1 MPKRLW
7 LGLVTAAMVTLVA
20 ACGGGSAQSGGATA
34 PGVTGNSIRIGM
46 SNAQTGIV
54 AASGTLVGAGSKA
67 IFDEVNANGGVN
79 GRKIEPTILDDGYQA
94 PRAVANTRTFINKPV
109 FAVFGGY
116 GTIPAQAMVPI
127 LEQAKIPYVFP
138 YQGNRYPTNK
148 YLFLLMP
155 IYQDQTQAVIK
166 SAIEKYGKGTV
177 YALFGKTADTAQSEK
192 DAQSAVQSAGGTWL
206 GDDVVSQGTGD
217 YTPYVLR
224 MKQQHPDFLL
234 VSTTP
239 TDASRYSS
247 AVAAQNALPQKRVLG
262 LQTVANETFID
273 AVPQGIDD
281 LLYAPGPTVP
291 AANQA
296 AKECTSAVQK
306 HAAGTKVTMDTL
318 WGCASAELFVYA
330 LRKAGS
336 NLTRDG
342 LVKTLEG
349 MKSANATP
357 LLPPITF
364 TPSNHVGERSM
375 YTFTT
380 QSKKLVAGGT
390 MQVGSQSE

>member
-1 MPKRLW
+1 MRKRLW
-7 LGLVTAAMVTLVA
+7 LGLVTAAMMTLAA
-20 ACGGGSAQSGGATA
+20 ACGGGTSQGGGATA
-34 PGVTGNSIRIGM
+34 PGVTSNSIKIGM
-46 SNAQTGIV
+46 SSAQTGIV
-54 AASGTLVGAGSKA
+54 AASGTLVNAGSKA
-67 IFDEVNANGGVN
+67 VFDQVNASGGIN
-79 GRKIEPTILDDGYQA
+79 GRKLDVTVLDDAYQA

-155 IYQDQTQAVIK
+155 IYLDQTQAVIK
-166 SAIEKYGKGTV
+166 SALEKYGKGTV

-192 DAQSAVQSAGGTWL
+192 DAQSAVQEAGGTWL
-206 GDDVVSQGTGD
+206 GVDEVSQGTGD

-224 MKQQHPDFLL
+224 MKQMHPDYLL

-239 TDASRYSS
+239 ADASRYSS
-247 AVAAQNALPQKRVLG
+247 AVAAQNALPAKRVLG
-262 LQTVANETFID
+262 LQTVANETFTD
-273 AVPQGIDD
+273 AVPQSIADAVYAPAPTKPASD
-281 LLYAPGPTVP
+281 KASADCTKAVEKYAPG
-291 AANQA
+291 
-296 AKECTSAVQK
+296 
-306 HAAGTKVTMDTL
+306 TKVSMDTL
-318 WGCASAELFVYA
+318 WGCASAQLFVYA
-330 LRKAGS
+330 LQKAGT

-349 MKSANATP
+349 MKNANATP

-364 TPSNHVGERSM
+364 SPSNHVGERSM
-375 YTFTT
+375 YTFTS
-380 QSKKLVAGGT
+380 QNKKLIAGGT
-390 MQVGSQSE
+390 MQVGSQSS

>member
-1 MPKRLW
+1 MRKRLW
-7 LGLVTAAMVTLVA
+7 LGLVTAAMVALVA
-20 ACGGGSAQSGGATA
+20 ACGGGSSQGGGATA
-34 PGVTGNSIRIGM
+34 PGVTSNSIKIGM
-46 SNAQTGIV
+46 SSAQTGIV
-54 AASGTLVGAGSKA
+54 AASGTLVNAGAKA
-67 IFDEVNANGGVN
+67 VFSQVNASGGVN
-79 GRKIEPTILDDGYQA
+79 GRKIDLSVLDDAYQA
-94 PRAVANTRTFINKPV
+94 PRAVANTRTFMNKPV

-148 YLFLLMP
+148 YLYLLMP
-155 IYQDQTQAVIK
+155 IYLDQTQAVIK
-166 SAIEKYGKGTV
+166 SALEKYGKGTV

-192 DAQSAVQSAGGTWL
+192 DAQSAVQEAGGTWL
-206 GDDVVSQGTGD
+206 GVDEVSQGTGD

-224 MKQQHPDFLL
+224 MKQMHPDYLL

-239 TDASRYSS
+239 ADSSRYSS
-247 AVAAQNALPQKRVLG
+247 AVAAQDALPAKRILG

-273 AVPQGIDD
+273 AVPQSISDAIYAPAPTKPASD
-281 LLYAPGPTVP
+281 KASADCTNAVNKYAPG
-291 AANQA
+291 
-296 AKECTSAVQK
+296 
-306 HAAGTKVTMDTL
+306 TKVSMDTL
-318 WGCASAELFVYA
+318 WGCASAQLFVYA
-330 LRKAGS
+330 LQKAGT

-349 MKSANATP
+349 MKNANATP

-364 TPSNHVGERSM
+364 SPSNHVGERSM

-380 QSKKLVAGGT
+380 QNKKLIAGDT
-390 MQVGSQSE
+390 MQVGSQSS

>member
-1 MPKRLW
+1 MRKRLW
-7 LGLVTAAMVTLVA
+7 LGLVMAAMVTLVA
-20 ACGGGSAQSGGATA
+20 ACGGGSSQSGGATA
-34 PGVTGNSIRIGM
+34 PGVTSNSIKIGM
-46 SNAQTGIV
+46 SSAQTGIV
-54 AASGTLVGAGSKA
+54 AASGTLVNAGSKA
-67 IFDEVNANGGVN
+67 VFDQVNASGGVN
-79 GRKIEPTILDDGYQA
+79 GRKLDVTVLDDAYQA

-155 IYQDQTQAVIK
+155 IYLDQTQAVIK
-166 SAIEKYGKGTV
+166 SALEKYGKGTV

-192 DAQSAVQSAGGTWL
+192 DAQSAVQEAGGTWL
-206 GDDVVSQGTGD
+206 GVDEVSQGTGD

-224 MKQQHPDFLL
+224 MKQMHPDYLL

-239 TDASRYSS
+239 ADASRYSS
-247 AVAAQNALPQKRVLG
+247 AVAAQNALPAKRVLG
-262 LQTVANETFID
+262 LQTVANETFVD
-273 AVPQGIDD
+273 AVPQSISDAIYAPAPTKPASD
-281 LLYAPGPTVP
+281 KASADCTNAVSKYAPG
-291 AANQA
+291 
-296 AKECTSAVQK
+296 
-306 HAAGTKVTMDTL
+306 TKVSMDTL
-318 WGCASAELFVYA
+318 WGCASAQLFVYA
-330 LRKAGS
+330 LQKAGT

-349 MKSANATP
+349 MKNANATP

-364 TPSNHVGERSM
+364 SPSNHVGERSM

-380 QSKKLVAGGT
+380 ENKKLIAGNT
-390 MQVGSQSE
+390 MQVGSQSS

>member
-1 MPKRLW
+1 MRKRLW
-7 LGLVTAAMVTLVA
+7 LGLVTAAMVALVA
-20 ACGGGSAQSGGATA
+20 ACGGGSSQGGGATA
-34 PGVTGNSIRIGM
+34 PGVTSNSIKIGM
-46 SNAQTGIV
+46 SSAQTGIV
-54 AASGTLVGAGSKA
+54 AASGTLVNAGAKA
-67 IFDEVNANGGVN
+67 VFSQVNASGGVN
-79 GRKIEPTILDDGYQA
+79 GRKIDLSVLDDAYQA
-94 PRAVANTRTFINKPV
+94 PRAVANTRTFMNKPV

-148 YLFLLMP
+148 YLYLLMP
-155 IYQDQTQAVIK
+155 IYLDQTQAVIK
-166 SAIEKYGKGTV
+166 SALEKYGKGTV

-192 DAQSAVQSAGGTWL
+192 DAQSAVQEAGGTWL
-206 GDDVVSQGTGD
+206 GVDEVSQGTGD

-224 MKQQHPDFLL
+224 MKQMHPDYLL

-239 TDASRYSS
+239 ADSSRYAS
-247 AVAAQNALPQKRVLG
+247 AVAAQDALPAKRVLG

-273 AVPQGIDD
+273 AVPQSISDAMYAPAPTKPASD
-281 LLYAPGPTVP
+281 QASADCTNAVNKYAPG
-291 AANQA
+291 
-296 AKECTSAVQK
+296 
-306 HAAGTKVTMDTL
+306 TKVSMDTL
-318 WGCASAELFVYA
+318 WGCASAQLFVYA
-330 LRKAGS
+330 LQKAGT

-349 MKSANATP
+349 MKNANATP

-364 TPSNHVGERSM
+364 SPSNHVGERSM

-380 QSKKLVAGGT
+380 QNKKLIAGNT
-390 MQVGSQSE
+390 MQVGSQSS